1 MTRLLMAA
9 GLIAVGLF
17 VGGAGGCR
25 DDSPAFKKADLGRAL
40 AERGDYDKAIADF
53 NEAIRLDP
61 TLVIAYEGLAQAY
74 EATGRYPA
82 AIDAYRTTVAKD
94 PVRDSAY
101 ARLGCLLLATGGA
114 TPEAEKALNQAIEI
128 NQTHAGAHACLGA
141 LYLDREHYA
150 DAIRETEL
158 AVTLNPQNVQGH
170 LTLGIALSQT
180 GETERAKA
188 EIQKAIDYAQG
199 DEATVS
205 RARLFLQSL
214 EHPRVEGGPAPPG

>member
-1 MTRLLMAA
+1 MTRLLLAA
-9 GLIAVGLF
+9 GMVAVGLF

-25 DDSPAFKKADLGRAL
+25 NDSPAFKKADLGRAL
-40 AERGDYDKAIADF
+40 AERGDYDQAIADF
-53 NEAIRLDP
+53 QEAIRMDP
-61 TLVIAYEGLAQAY
+61 TLAFAYEGLAQAY
-74 EATGRYPA
+74 EATGRYPG
-82 AIDAYRTTVAKD
+82 AIEAYRATVARD

-114 TPEAEKALNQAIEI
+114 TPDAEQALTKAIEI

-141 LYLDREHYA
+141 LYLDRERYP

-170 LTLGIALSQT
+170 LTLGIALAQT
-180 GETERAKA
+180 GETDRARA
-188 EIQKAIDYAQG
+188 EIKKAIDYARG